1 MKAGFVEFS
10 KMVQA
15 LFEPQ
20 FSFDYLNVKSWTS
33 MQALIV
39 VSAIDEH
46 YDVLLS
52 HEDLKQTKK
61 LEDVYSILMGK
72 LG

>member
-1 MKAGFVEFS
+1 
-10 KMVQA
+10 
-15 LFEPQ
+15 
-20 FSFDYLNVKSWTS
+20 
-33 MQALIV
+33 
-39 VSAIDEH
+39 
-46 YDVLLS
+46 LLS